1 MLVGKT
7 GPFLSLCLLVC
18 LLAVAVPQQ
27 PAAAAD
33 PVEHSALAQSA
44 RDRLRIDKRRC
55 RDLAEV
61 KVKLLVP
68 VGTGREEVEV
78 HLSERHDL
86 YLQCMA
92 RAGWQL
98 SRSDSDLK
106 PETGL
111 PPEPRR

>member
-7 GPFLSLCLLVC
+7 GSFLSLCLLVC
-18 LLAVAVPQQ
+18 SLAIAAPQQ

-33 PVEHSALAQSA
+33 HAEQSAQAQST
-44 RDRLRIDKRRC
+44 RDRLRIDERRC

-61 KVKLLVP
+61 TVKLLVP

-78 HLSERHDL
+78 HLSERRDL
-86 YLQCMA
+86 YLQCME

-98 SRSDSDLK
+98 PGAEIDLK
-106 PETGL
+106 PEAGL
-111 PPEPRR
+111 PPEPKR